1 MRISKKRRLSPQ
13 QTLTVTCFAGKQRKM
28 FQVLI
33 MGTALRNQQAQY
45 VEPGRTCYTTGG
57 ICPKRIQ
64 VIKNCVTE
72 GFCGGKRGPLTGI
85 ERLFDVE
92 LALQMIMV
100 VVMMMMMM
108 GVIITMTVHKKR
120 LMKKKDEEN
129 VEHMCLINMFAG

>member
-1 MRISKKRRLSPQ
+1 
-13 QTLTVTCFAGKQRKM
+13 M

-33 MGTALRNQQAQY
+33 MGTALRNQEAQY

-85 ERLFDVE
+85 ERLKWKPLHFLKED
-92 LALQMIMV
+92 
-100 VVMMMMMM
+100 
-108 GVIITMTVHKKR
+108 GVADSLTKA
-120 LMKKKDEEN
+120 N
-129 VEHMCLINMFAG
+129 ASAAGYQSEFKNRPFPPLFTNS